1 MEMTT
6 TKVQNDTK
14 YPVYIVLGSGGHTAE
29 MCTINMAL
37 LSSSRGKE
45 IYNPLRYIIA
55 NDDIT
60 SRSRITSA
68 MQKVGVA
75 LDDTSF
81 IYVPRSRKVGQSYFS
96 SVFTTLWA
104 LLWSC
109 WLVWRDQPKL
119 LLCNGPGT
127 CVPFCLATSI
137 CRRIGRLPNTTRIVF
152 VESWCRVRTLSL
164 SGKLMR
170 PMLDLLV
177 VQWPALAEKYKNA
190 YNVKYFGKIM

>member
-1 MEMTT
+1 MPSKKED
-6 TKVQNDTK
+6 NNN

-37 LSSSRGKE
+37 LNSGRGRS

-68 MQKVGVA
+68 MQRVGVS

-104 LLWSC
+104 LIWSF

-127 CVPFCLATSI
+127 CLPFCIATYI
-137 CRRIGRLPNTTRIVF
+137 WKRLGRLHSNTKIVF

-164 SGKLMR
+164 SGKLLR
-170 PMLDLLV
+170 PFLDLLV

>member
-1 MEMTT
+1 MTSPN
-6 TKVQNDTK
+6 KQNETK

-37 LSSSRGKE
+37 LTSARGKE

-81 IYVPRSRKVGQSYFS
+81 IYVPRSRKVGQSYLS

-104 LLWSC
+104 LLWSF
-109 WLVWRDQPKL
+109 WLVWSGQPKL

-127 CVPFCLATSI
+127 CVPFCVATYI
-137 CRRIGRLPNTTRIVF
+137 CRRIRRLPSKTKIVF

-164 SGKLMR
+164 SGKLLR
-170 PMLDLLV
+170 PFLDLLV

>member
-1 MEMTT
+1 MTS
-6 TKVQNDTK
+6 TKVQNETK

-37 LSSSRGKE
+37 LSSARGKG

-81 IYVPRSRKVGQSYFS
+81 IYVPRSRKVGQSYLS

-104 LLWSC
+104 LLWSI
-109 WLVWRDQPKL
+109 WLVWSGQPKL

-127 CVPFCLATSI
+127 CVPFCIATYI
-137 CRRIGRLPNTTRIVF
+137 CRRIRRLPSKTKIVF

-164 SGKLMR
+164 SGKLLR
-170 PMLDLLV
+170 PFLDLLV

-190 YNVKYFGKIM
+190 NNVKYFGKIM